1 MSLSFEPIAS
11 SKESDGTFDK
21 SSTYPKPNDPAIK
34 CLVASGRQTRGSA
47 KEESVVSVVV
57 AKGGVNNR
65 WVFISRA
72 GRSTELEL
80 SEAGGR
86 EEGESKEGA
95 EEEGIQ
101 RHHIP
106 WARLS
111 GQLANKPK

>member
-1 MSLSFEPIAS
+1 MSLSFKPIDS
-11 SKESDGTFDK
+11 SKESGGTFGK

-57 AKGGVNNR
+57 AQGGVNNR
-65 WVFISRA
+65 WVSRA